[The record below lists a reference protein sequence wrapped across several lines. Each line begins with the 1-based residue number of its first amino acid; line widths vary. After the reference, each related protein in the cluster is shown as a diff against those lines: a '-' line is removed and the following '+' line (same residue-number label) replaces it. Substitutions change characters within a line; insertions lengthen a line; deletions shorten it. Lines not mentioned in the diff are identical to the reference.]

1 MPELPEVETIRLG
14 LEPLITGKTVQ
25 RIITRTP
32 KLRAPLEPRKLNRLQ
47 GETLASIERRGK
59 YLLFAFST
67 NWLLVHLGMSGALV
81 YLPQAT
87 PHQLHDHVD
96 ICFTD
101 GSLLRLHDPRRFGLM
116 LFFAQDPLTSPLL
129 AHCGPEPF
137 SAQMSGNYLFQAARN
152 RQAAIKNFLLDQKVI
167 AGLGNIYVNEAL
179 FLAGIHPERAA
190 GRIGME
196 QYEALAASIRTV
208 LRHALEAGGTTL
220 RDYRN
225 AEGKPGYF
233 AVQLRVYGRAG
244 QPCPQCGTKIQVNR
258 TGQRSTFFCR
268 HCQK

>member
-32 KLRAPLEPRKLNRLQ
+32 KLRVPLEPRKLNHLQ
-47 GETLASIERRGK
+47 GKTLVRIERRGK
-59 YLLFAFST
+59 YLLFVFST
-67 NWLLVHLGMSGALV
+67 NWLLVHLGMSGTLV

-87 PHQLHDHVD
+87 PHQVHDHVD
-96 ICFTD
+96 LCFTD
-101 GSLLRLHDPRRFGLM
+101 GSLVRLHDPRRFGLI
-116 LFFAQDPLTSPLL
+116 LFFAQDPLMSPPL
-129 AHCGPEPF
+129 AHCGPEPL
-137 SAQMSGNYLFQAARN
+137 SAQMNGAYLFQASRN
-152 RQAAIKNFLLDQKVI
+152 RHVAIKNFLLDQKVI

-179 FLAGIHPERAA
+179 FLAHIYPEREAC
-190 GRIGME
+190 RIGLE
-196 QYEALAASIRTV
+196 QYEALAASIRAV

-233 AVQLRVYGRAG
+233 AVQLQVYGRAG
-244 QPCPQCGTKIQVNR
+244 QPCPQCGAKVQVDR
-258 TGQRSTFFCR
+258 IGQRSTFFCR

>member
-47 GETLASIERRGK
+47 GKTLVRIERRGK
-59 YLLFAFST
+59 YLLFVFST
-67 NWLLVHLGMSGALV
+67 NWLLVHLGMSGTLV
-81 YLPQAT
+81 YLPRAT

-96 ICFTD
+96 LCFTD
-101 GSLLRLHDPRRFGLM
+101 GSLVRLHDPRRFGLM
-116 LFFAQDPLTSPLL
+116 LFFAQDPLTSPPL
-129 AHCGPEPF
+129 AHCGPEPL
-137 SAQMSGNYLFQAARN
+137 SDQMNGAYLFQASRN
-152 RQAAIKNFLLDQKVI
+152 HHVAIKNFLLDQKVI

-179 FLAGIHPERAA
+179 FLAHIHPEREAC
-190 GRIGME
+190 RIELE
-196 QYEALAASIRTV
+196 QYETLAASIRAV

-233 AVQLRVYGRAG
+233 AVQLQVYGRAG
-244 QPCPQCGTKIQVNR
+244 QPCPRCGAKVQVNR
-258 TGQRSTFFCR
+258 VGQRSTFFCR